1 MCSSYYDYFP
11 PSQLI
16 LQHWEHTAAC
26 SPGTDVALVSCPQQC
41 NSILGMSSLAKGE
54 HPDKQKKD
62 AQIPHP
68 GITVS
73 PAMVLVCCCMAH
85 HEEYTKQNYKK
96 TVVFQL
102 AIGKTAGTVCS
113 LVCHY

>member
-1 MCSSYYDYFP
+1 MLGAHYSMQSWHKCS
-11 PSQLI
+11 
-16 LQHWEHTAAC
+16 T
-26 SPGTDVALVSCPQQC
+26 SPCPQQY
-41 NSILGMSSLAKGE
+41 NSILGVPSLAEEE

-68 GITVS
+68 GVTVS
-73 PAMVLVCCCMAH
+73 PAMVVVCCCMTG
-85 HEEYTKQNYKK
+85 HEEYTEQNYKK

-102 AIGKTAGTVCS
+102 AIGKTAGTVHS